1 MKSRVSPVDS
11 TALGKGVSKWWELVH
26 IAEDL
31 LMKPKGP
38 DVQFANPDTILN
50 VGETSV
56 DARISVALIARKV
69 TAS

>member
-1 MKSRVSPVDS
+1 MKSRVSRVDS
-11 TALGKGVSKWWELVH
+11 IALGKGVSKWWELVH

-38 DVQFANPDTILN
+38 DVQVANPDTILN